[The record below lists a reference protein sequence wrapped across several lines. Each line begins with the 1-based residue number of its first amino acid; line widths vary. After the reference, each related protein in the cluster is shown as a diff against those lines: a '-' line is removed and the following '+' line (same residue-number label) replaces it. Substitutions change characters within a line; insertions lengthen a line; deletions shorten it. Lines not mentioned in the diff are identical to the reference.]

1 MRRPSPLALLL
12 AVALLLHVAPIR
24 DAAAATPGK
33 IEAICFQ
40 LLVRLGVVDASGTP
54 IGGGSGD
61 LTGITETG
69 DSLTITNGTGP
80 APDIAA
86 AADLENLVDNWAID
100 SSGNATAVDT
110 VLFGAGGSASAVLL
124 GISANHGYFGVDDTS
139 HSLAINGTE
148 ELRLTTTGLDLATGE
163 LRFGGTVGTPQSGLI
178 QAASGVVEVTN
189 GAGGDGDLVVGDLMI
204 GGTNTSA
211 DHMIRSAGGNAM
223 SILDGDGTDVSA
235 GEDFQLGTTTG
246 YPMLS
251 ADANN
256 ASACA
261 FAFVGDPNTGMYRVG
276 ADTLGFATGGTL
288 AMDITSGQV
297 VRVNTSITADADN
310 GAALGSTTVGWSR
323 LYMETGINTT
333 AGDAATINAP
343 AGRFRKDTTGVTFTL
358 TNSVITANSIVLLAN
373 HNTGMEAIGL
383 SVVAGAGSATISF
396 SAAPGSNF
404 DVGFWVINND

>member
-12 AVALLLHVAPIR
+12 ALALLLHVAPVKS
-24 DAAAATPGK
+24 ALAATPGK
-33 IEAICFQ
+33 IEAVCFQ

-124 GISANHGYFGVDDTS
+124 GTSANHGYFGVDDTS

-163 LRFGGTVGTPQSGLI
+163 LRFGSAPGTAQSGLI
-178 QAASGVVEVTN
+178 QSAAGIIAATN
-189 GAGGDGDLVVGDLMI
+189 GAGTTADILADDLFLGSV
-204 GGTNTSA
+204 A
-211 DHMIRSAGGNAM
+211 AAGVQF
-223 SILDGDGTDVSA
+223 SISSGSVRLLDGDGTALANGEGFELSGNTGCARLQTDAGAVGAPSFSFVS
-235 GEDFQLGTTTG
+235 DT
-246 YPMLS
+246 
-251 ADANN
+251 
-256 ASACA
+256 
-261 FAFVGDPNTGMYRVG
+261 NTGMYRIG
-276 ADTLGFATGGTL
+276 ADNIGFATNGTL
-288 AMDITSGQV
+288 AFDVTSAQV
-297 VRVNTSITADADN
+297 VRANVAITADADN
-310 GAALGSTTVGWSR
+310 GAALGSTTVGWSN